1 MYPFIGRT
9 ATLQRALHHK
19 CTRLL
24 TRISAGEIVPVNERR
39 LLFTGPPGVGKT
51 HLAMELAS
59 LLTGQSKPVTQIREL
74 PFNCEHR
81 NGQNVSI
88 DVLREWAASDC
99 YRPLMGEIAV
109 KFVDEVDGM
118 STAALND
125 IRTYLDN
132 LAPHRVFLATTNRT
146 VKELQPQLQSRFQ
159 VITFEYPTTAD
170 IASHLQCRYGL
181 DYDTALSIAQGVG
194 GNVRAAE
201 ADASLHLDAQAAFAP
216 VRLAVAA

>member
-9 ATLQRALHHK
+9 ALLQRALHHK
-19 CTRLL
+19 CSRLL
-24 TRISAGEIVPVNERR
+24 ARITAGETVPVNERR

-59 LLTGQSKPVTQIREL
+59 LLTGQRKAITQIREL
-74 PFNCEHR
+74 PINCEHR

-88 DVLREWAASDC
+88 EVLREWAASDC
-99 YRPLMGEIAV
+99 YRPMMGEIAV
-109 KFVDEVDGM
+109 KFIDEIDGLA
-118 STAALND
+118 TAALND

-132 LAPHRVFLATTNRT
+132 LAGHRVFLATTNRT

-159 VITFEYPTTAD
+159 VIAFEYPTAVEITD
-170 IASHLQCRYGL
+170 HLQAKYHL
-181 DYDTALSIAQGVG
+181 DYDVAVKIAAGVG

-201 ADASLHLDAQAAFAP
+201 ADAVTELDA
-216 VRLAVAA
+216 RLAVAA